1 MILPKRV
8 VINLNAREIP
18 NYWTGKCFG
27 CSRTNTHGLQL
38 RFWLTEK
45 GCYTRCSIPDHLCGI
60 DGVVHGGIITL
71 LLEEVAQWTIIS
83 HFGKFGMTREIS
95 VRYLKPVP
103 TNTGILVEAQITNQS
118 EKNILFRST
127 VHNSEGILLTESES
141 NWMFASPAAISRATA
156 VDESMLREFL
166 AKYSQ

>member
-1 MILPKRV
+1 MA
-8 VINLNAREIP
+8 VINLNEHEIP
-18 NYWTGKCFG
+18 NYWTGNCFG
-27 CSRTNTHGLQL
+27 CSRKNTQGLNL

-60 DGVVHGGIITL
+60 DGVVHGGILTL

-83 HFGKFGMTREIS
+83 HFGKFGLTREIS

-103 TNTGILVEAQITNQS
+103 TNTEILVEAQITHQS

-127 VHNSEGILLTESES
+127 VHSSEGKLLTESES

-156 VDESMLREFL
+156 FDESRLQEFL
-166 AKYSQ
+166 TKYSKKVEG